1 MKKYE
6 VKINSDTVDYLE
18 RLSYE
23 VEGMKR
29 VIKEIITDSA
39 FNTAIFEAANFKAYN
54 QKYEERIAAYE
65 VAKDEMIKTV
75 IPAEVRDANA
85 IAEWNLDFSTGIL
98 TFTTIGSDFDNLA
111 L

>member
-6 VKINSDTVDYLE
+6 VKINSNTVDYLE
-18 RLSYE
+18 RLNYE

-39 FNTAIFEAANFKAYN
+39 FNTAIFEAENFKVYN
-54 QKYEERIAAYE
+54 QRYEERLAAYE
-65 VAKDEMIKTV
+65 VAKDEMIKV
-75 IPAEVRDANA
+75 AIPAEVRDANA
-85 IAEWNLDFSTGIL
+85 VAEWNLDFASGIL
-98 TFTTIGSDFDNLA
+98 TFTTIGSDFDNLT